1 MTSFSASLSI
11 GGSGGVSAGISAG
24 VSAGVSG
31 GVAGGVSGA
40 GVRTDPVL
48 AYNFVIG
55 LVDSSS
61 SMAAA
66 IDMASVLSDPI
77 GGFSECSGLEMTMQ
91 PEEYKEGGNNGA
103 TLKFPSRV
111 AWSNIILKRGI
122 ASDTSLWDWQY
133 GFVTGTGTRKDGFIA
148 LLNDMHQPNSIWI
161 FQRGLPVKYTGPTMN
176 AMQSN
181 VAIETIEIGHEGLW
195 QMPLIGA
202 AASAVSAGVSVGVS
216 AGIGISVS
224 AGVNVGASVSVGSN
238 AGISVGVSL

>member
-1 MTSFSASLSI
+1 MVAFSASLSAGASGGISGGISI
-11 GGSGGVSAGISAG
+11 GGSASVA
-24 VSAGVSG
+24 AGVSG
-31 GVAGGVSGA
+31 V
-40 GVRTDPVL
+40 GVRNDPVL
-48 AYNFVIG
+48 AYDFVIG

-66 IDMASVLSDPI
+66 IAMASVLSDAI

-111 AWSNIILKRGI
+111 AWSNIVLKRGI

-161 FQRGLPVKYTGPTMN
+161 FQRGLPVKYTGPSMN

-202 AASAVSAGVSVGVS
+202 AASAVSAGISVGAS

-224 AGVNVGASVSVGSN
+224 AGASIGASVSVGGGAGVN
-238 AGISVGVSL
+238 AGVSVGVSL